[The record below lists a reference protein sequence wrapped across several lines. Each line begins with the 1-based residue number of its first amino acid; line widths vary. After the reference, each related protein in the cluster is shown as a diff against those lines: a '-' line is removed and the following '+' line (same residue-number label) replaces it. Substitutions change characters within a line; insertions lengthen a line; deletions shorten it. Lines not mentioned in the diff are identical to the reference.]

1 MSGHPQISDDDLH
14 AFIDGELDAARRQA
28 VESIMRADP
37 ALAERARAYSAD
49 KDLLK
54 RAYANANARPIPSQW
69 LVMAEAAKKPRPLSL
84 RLVGT
89 IAAAVV
95 AGVIG
100 TLTFQQLQPRGTSE
114 IVQAALEARATNAGE
129 IVAIGNAAQ
138 AHAFDDHLSAIL
150 AMPVKVPDMR
160 RLGYHLVG
168 MRLFPGSGG
177 SGSAELLYRG
187 NQKQLFTLY
196 LRRSDGKAR
205 FDQFERNGLRVC
217 IWQDDVLGMVMAGD
231 VSTAAMQRL
240 ASLAY
245 TGLTS

>member
-1 MSGHPQISDDDLH
+1 MSGHPRISEDDLH
-14 AFIDGELDAARRQA
+14 AFIDGELDATRRQA
-28 VESIMRADP
+28 VEAIIRADP
-37 ALAERARAYSAD
+37 TLAERARAYSAD
-49 KDLLK
+49 KDSLK
-54 RAYANANARPIPSQW
+54 RAYANANGRPLPSQW
-69 LVMAEAAKKPRPLSL
+69 LAMAEAAKKTRPVSW

-129 IVAIGNAAQ
+129 NIAIGDAAQ
-138 AHAFDDHLSAIL
+138 AHEFDDHLSATL

-168 MRLFPGSGG
+168 MRLFPRAGS

-187 NQKQLFTLY
+187 NENQLFTLY
-196 LRRSDGKAR
+196 LRRSDGKTR
-205 FDQFERNGLRVC
+205 FDQFARNGLRVC
-217 IWQDDVLGMVMAGD
+217 VWQDDVLGMVMAGD

-245 TGLTS
+245 SGLTS